1 MFAKVFYSIA
11 HFVFILHLL
20 FACVLWLR
28 ARGNVKMQ
36 ALALLMALLAV
47 FFLLKLWAFGLVLH
61 PLDLRPALMSGYV
74 TMVLCMVPRIW
85 FTSPRTVFR
94 NSLCVLL
101 PGLFPLFLYL
111 IARLSGVQFH
121 ELEFDV
127 SLWSVLSRPD
137 VWLRLLMFLPIPW
150 YAIRSFRILCRVAV
164 EKHSACARV
173 YAVGCLGF
181 IPAYLFVFLDGSMPS
196 QLGVQLYFLLFD
208 GVLVYLVLF
217 GVHECFGAEKFPPPG
232 VNASLESVTD
242 SLPADCADG
251 CGPLPAS
258 ESASE
263 TGADT
268 PVQPGAVP
276 EPKSISPLYARLE
289 SYMQHDEPWRNP
301 ELTLAD
307 VVSMLYTNRTS
318 LAQAIREAGYAG
330 FKEYVGYYRIREF
343 KRLVGLGRVESLEQG
358 FRAVG
363 FRSKTTAFRNFSRFE
378 EMTPMEYVRRHSP
391 VAVRE

>member
-28 ARGNVKMQ
+28 AHGNVKMQ

-94 NSLCVLL
+94 NSLSVLL

-164 EKHSACARV
+164 EKHSACARGLCGGV
-173 YAVGCLGF
+173 PWVHSRIPLCLSRRF
-181 IPAYLFVFLDGSMPS
+181 DAFAARRAALLPAFRRCAGLS
-196 QLGVQLYFLLFD
+196 
-208 GVLVYLVLF
+208 
-217 GVHECFGAEKFPPPG
+217 GAFRRARMLRGGKIPPPG

-242 SLPADCADG
+242 SLSADCADG

>member
-36 ALALLMALLAV
+36 ALALLMALLAA

-94 NSLCVLL
+94 NSVSVLL

-137 VWLRLLMFLPIPW
+137 VWLRLLMF
-150 YAIRSFRILCRVAV
+150 
-164 EKHSACARV
+164 
-173 YAVGCLGF
+173 
-181 IPAYLFVFLDGSMPS
+181 
-196 QLGVQLYFLLFD
+196 VQLYFLLFD
-208 GVLVYLVLF
+208 SVLVYLVLF
-217 GVHECFGAEKFPPPG
+217 GVHECFGAEKFPP
-232 VNASLESVTD
+232 
-242 SLPADCADG
+242 
-251 CGPLPAS
+251 
-258 ESASE
+258 
-263 TGADT
+263 
-268 PVQPGAVP
+268 
-276 EPKSISPLYARLE
+276 
-289 SYMQHDEPWRNP
+289 
-301 ELTLAD
+301 
-307 VVSMLYTNRTS
+307 
-318 LAQAIREAGYAG
+318 
-330 FKEYVGYYRIREF
+330 
-343 KRLVGLGRVESLEQG
+343 
-358 FRAVG
+358 RA
-363 FRSKTTAFRNFSRFE
+363 
-378 EMTPMEYVRRHSP
+378 
-391 VAVRE
+391 